1 LAAAEERDGDGDL
14 LELEPLELDRELE
27 LEEVRD
33 PEPLESEAESLE
45 RDFRRFFLVRL
56 PWAEE
61 EEEREGP
68 RSSLEPWPFS
78 GFPRTSALS
87 PP

>member
-1 LAAAEERDGDGDL
+1 
-14 LELEPLELDRELE
+14 LEPLELDRELE
-27 LEEVRD
+27 LEEERD

-56 PWAEE
+56 ACEE

-68 RSSLEPWPFS
+68 RSSWELWPFS
-78 GFPRTSALS
+78 GFPRMSAFSL